1 MKASGWHVQA
11 EAGKAG
17 SNSKASDRPL
27 GERMASLELEGV
39 HDEHMT
45 DADD

>member
-17 SNSKASDRPL
+17 SPF

-39 HDEHMT
+39 HDEHMA